1 MENKTLLGGI
11 VGFIL
16 GGLLVSIVAVVNM
29 QPQSSMSLEGKNG
42 DEFDKAFVV
51 TMIAH
56 HQGAIEMAKLAQDN
70 AKHAEIKQL
79 SQGIISTQQKEV
91 DQLKLWQQQWGYKP
105 TNDSSESHMDMS
117 H

>member
-11 VGFIL
+11 IGFIL

-29 QPQSSMSLEGKNG
+29 QPAQSSMSLDGKTG

-56 HQGAIEMAKLAQDN
+56 HQGAIDMAKLAEKN
-70 AKHAEIKQL
+70 AKHTEIKEL
-79 SQGIISTQQKEV
+79 SRVIITTQQEEV
-91 DQLKLWQQQWGYKP
+91 DQLKLWQSEWGYE
-105 TNDSSESHMDMS
+105 TVETSQDSHMS